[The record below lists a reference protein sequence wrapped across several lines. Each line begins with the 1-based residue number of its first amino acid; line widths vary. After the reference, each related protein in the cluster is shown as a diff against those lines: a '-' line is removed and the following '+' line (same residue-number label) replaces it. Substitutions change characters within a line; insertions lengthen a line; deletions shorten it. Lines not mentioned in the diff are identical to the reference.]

1 MGSQSRFAL
10 RALCR
15 SRDSQWRSRLWLT
28 VYRVIELPDH
38 SGLSALKGSAV
49 AVEPAVAVE
58 VPEPRIAAPMTKSET
73 TIASI
78 ESAIFFAKAILPAFE
93 ASADDGTGPAS

>member
-10 RALCR
+10 RALRR
-15 SRDSQWRSRLWLT
+15 SRDCQWRSRLWLT

-49 AVEPAVAVE
+49 AVEPAVVVE
-58 VPEPRIAAPMTKSET
+58 PEPRIAAPMTKPET
-73 TIASI
+73 AIAVSI